1 MPNALKIRAALFNPA
16 KDYNHRF
23 GDVVFFLKS
32 TGWRERTT
40 GGHHIFTRPGIPVL
54 INLQPEKSGRA
65 KFYQIRQ
72 IRAIL
77 TAHHL

>member
-1 MPNALKIRAALFNPA
+1 MPNAAKIRTALLDPA

-23 GDVVFFLKS
+23 GDVIFFLES
-32 TGWRERTT
+32 TGWKKRIT
-40 GGHHIFTRPGIPVL
+40 GGHHIFTRSGLAVL

-72 IRAIL
+72 VRAIL
-77 TAHHL
+77 NAHKL